1 MSQDRAVD
9 ERQAISSTAE
19 KNSGG
24 GTSAEDNLGLPSGIW
39 YMALD
44 LTAHGQR
51 QISSTA
57 EINSADLSCPM
68 DKAKDP
74 SGIEWAP
81 HDPTARL

>member
-9 ERQAISSTAE
+9 EHQAISSTAE
-19 KNSGG
+19 KNSEG
-24 GTSAEDNLGLPSGIW
+24 GTSAEDNPGLPGGIW

-51 QISSTA
+51 QISSMT
-57 EINSADLSCPM
+57 ESNSADLSCPT

-81 HDPTARL
+81 HDPTAGL